1 MSRTRLKRLL
11 NNTALMALVLAVLLY
26 VIMIVFRPAVLSLN
40 AIATILSFSSM
51 LLFVCAGQMIVIT
64 SGDGIDLAAGAI
76 MSTTACI
83 TVEVMRGNNRR
94 LIPVLLLCMAT
105 GSVFGAISGTGVA
118 YLRIPA
124 LIMTMCMSNVLGKLQ
139 LVISNGA
146 PRGMVSPELSSAL
159 TYRLFGFIPGITILA
174 AVFYGIVVAFLKCT
188 QFGHRLQLIGTNFE
202 AARLCGIRARR
213 TRMLAYTIGGMLTG
227 IGGLVG
233 AGYYK
238 QMQVATFDHYTMQSI
253 SAVVIGGTL
262 LAGGNA
268 NYAGT
273 VTGTL
278 LLIVLSQFL
287 SAINTSVAMRDIIM
301 GAMLILLLIA
311 YNRRPSVRQ

>member
-1 MSRTRLKRLL
+1 MNAKIKKFL
-11 NNTALMALVLAVLLY
+11 NNTALMALVLTVLLF
-26 VIMIVFRPAVLSLN
+26 VIMVCFRPAAFSLN
-40 AIATILSFSSM
+40 TLATILSFSSM

-83 TVEVMRGNNRR
+83 TVEVMRGNHSR
-94 LIPVLLLCMAT
+94 LVPVLLLCMAV
-105 GSVFGAISGTGVA
+105 GFLFGLVSGIGVA
-118 YLRIPA
+118 YLKIPA

-146 PRGMVSPELSSAL
+146 PRGTVSAELSEAL
-159 TYRLFGFIPGITILA
+159 TVRYFGFIPGILIF
-174 AVFYGIVVAFLKCT
+174 AVLFYGLVVLFMRCT
-188 QFGHRLQLIGTNFE
+188 QFGHRLHLVGTNFD
-202 AARLCGIRARR
+202 AAQLTGLRAKRIR
-213 TRMLAYTIGGMLTG
+213 MMAYAIGGMLTG
-227 IGGLVG
+227 IGGLIG

-238 QMQVATFDHYTMQSI
+238 QMQVATFDNYTMQSI

-262 LAGGNA
+262 LAGGSA
-268 NYAGT
+268 NYVGT
-273 VTGTL
+273 ITGTT

-287 SAINTSVAMRDIIM
+287 SAINTSVAMRDVIM

-311 YNRRPSVRQ
+311 YNRKPAVRQ

>member
-1 MSRTRLKRLL
+1 MRTNKFKSLL
-11 NNTALMALVLAVLLY
+11 NNTALMALALSVLLF
-26 VIMIVFRPAVLSLN
+26 VIMISFRPAALSLN
-40 AIATILSFSSM
+40 TLATILSFSSM

-64 SGDGIDLAAGAI
+64 AGDGIDLAAGAI

-83 TVEVMRGNNRR
+83 TVEIMRGDHAK
-94 LIPVLLLCMAT
+94 LVPVLVICMLA
-105 GSVFGAISGTGVA
+105 GLAFGTVSGLGVA
-118 YLRIPA
+118 YLKIPA

-146 PRGMVSPELSSAL
+146 PRGTVSPQLSSAL
-159 TYRLFGFIPGITILA
+159 TVRYLGFIPGILIY
-174 AVFYGIVVAFLKCT
+174 AVIFYAIVVLFMKRT
-188 QFGHRLQLIGTNFE
+188 RFGHRLHLVGTNFD
-202 AARLCGIRARR
+202 AAQLSGIRAKRI
-213 TRMLAYTIGGMLTG
+213 RMLAYSIAGMLTG
-227 IGGLVG
+227 VGGLIG

-238 QMQVATFDHYTMQSI
+238 QMQVATFDNYTMQSI

-262 LAGGNA
+262 LAGGSA
-268 NYAGT
+268 NYVGT

-301 GAMLILLLIA
+301 GGMLILLLIA
-311 YNRRPSVRQ
+311 YNRKPAVRQ

>member
-1 MSRTRLKRLL
+1 MNNNLL
-11 NNTALMALVLAVLLY
+11 HKVKDNTALMAFLLAVLLF
-26 VIMIVFRPAVLSLN
+26 VVMISFRPTSLSLN
-40 AIATILSFSSM
+40 TISTILSFSSM

-83 TVEVMRGNNRR
+83 TVEIMRGDNSK
-94 LIPVLLLCMAT
+94 LIPVLLICMAV
-105 GSVFGAISGTGVA
+105 GFLFGMIDGFGVA
-118 YLRIPA
+118 YLKIPA

-146 PRGMVSPELSSAL
+146 PRGMVSQELSKAL
-159 TYRLFGFIPGITILA
+159 TTRYLGFIPGITFF
-174 AVFYGIVVAFLKCT
+174 AVIFYGAVVWFMRCT
-188 QFGHRLQLIGTNFE
+188 RFGHRLNLVGTNFD
-202 AARLCGIRARR
+202 AARLTGIRAQR
-213 TRMLAYTIGGMLTG
+213 TRMLAYAIGDMLTG

-238 QMQVATFDHYTMQSI
+238 QMQVATFDNYSMLSI

-262 LAGGNA
+262 LAGGGA
-268 NYAGT
+268 NYLGT
-273 VTGTL
+273 VTGTV

-311 YNRRPSVRQ
+311 YNRKPTVRQ

>member
-1 MSRTRLKRLL
+1 MKNNRIRALL
-11 NNTALMALVLAVLLY
+11 NNTALMALILSVLLF
-26 VIMIVFRPAVLSLN
+26 IVMVCFRPSALSLN
-40 AIATILSFSSM
+40 TLATILSFSAM

-83 TVEVMRGNNRR
+83 TVEFMRGDNGR
-94 LIPVLLLCMAT
+94 LVPALLLCMAV
-105 GSVFGAISGTGVA
+105 GFLFGLVSGFGVA

-146 PRGMVSPELSSAL
+146 PRGTVSAELSAAL
-159 TYRLFGFIPGITILA
+159 TTRYLGFIPGILVFAALFYA
-174 AVFYGIVVAFLKCT
+174 AVVVFMRCT
-188 QFGHRLQLIGTNFE
+188 RFGHRLHLVGTNFD
-202 AARLCGIRARR
+202 AARLSGISAKRI
-213 TRMLAYTIGGMLTG
+213 RMLAYAISGLLTG

-238 QMQVATFDHYTMQSI
+238 QMQVATFDNYTMQSI

-262 LAGGNA
+262 LAGGSA
-268 NYAGT
+268 NYVGT

-301 GAMLILLLIA
+301 GGMLILLLIA
-311 YNRRPSVRQ
+311 YNRKSAVRQ

>member
-1 MSRTRLKRLL
+1 MNARLKKLL
-11 NNTALMALVLAVLLY
+11 NNTALMALVLTVLLY
-26 VIMIVFRPAVLSLN
+26 IVMVSFRPAALSLN
-40 AIATILSFSSM
+40 TLATILSFSSM

-83 TVEVMRGNNRR
+83 TVEVMRGDHSR
-94 LIPVLLLCMAT
+94 LIPVLLLCM
-105 GSVFGAISGTGVA
+105 GVGFLFGLVSGIGVA
-118 YLRIPA
+118 YLKIPA

-146 PRGMVSPELSSAL
+146 PRGTVSAQLSQAL
-159 TYRLFGFIPGITILA
+159 TARYLGFIPGILIF
-174 AVFYGIVVAFLKCT
+174 AVLFYGLVVLFMKCT
-188 QFGHRLQLIGTNFE
+188 QFGHRLQLVGTNFE
-202 AARLCGIRARR
+202 AAQLTGIRARR
-213 TRMLAYTIGGMLTG
+213 MRMMAYAIGGMLTG

-238 QMQVATFDHYTMQSI
+238 QMQVATFDNYTMQSI

-262 LAGGNA
+262 LSGGSA
-268 NYAGT
+268 NYVGT

-311 YNRRPSVRQ
+311 YNRKPAVRQ

>member
-1 MSRTRLKRLL
+1 MRRTRVQKLL
-11 NNTALMALVLAVLLY
+11 NNTALMALALSILLFI
-26 VIMIVFRPAVLSLN
+26 IMVCFRPTAFNLN
-40 AIATILSFSSM
+40 TIASILSFSSM

-83 TVEVMRGNNRR
+83 TVEFMRGENAR
-94 LIPVLLLCMAT
+94 LIPALLICMVV
-105 GSVFGAISGTGVA
+105 GFGFGLFSGLGVA

-146 PRGMVSPELSSAL
+146 PRGTVSDQLTAAL
-159 TYRLFGFIPGITILA
+159 TTRYLGFIPGILLFA
-174 AVFYGIVVAFLKCT
+174 AVFYAIVVLFMKCT
-188 QFGHRLQLIGTNFE
+188 RFGHRLHLVGTNFE
-202 AARLCGIRARR
+202 ASRLSGIRARR
-213 TRMLAYTIGGMLTG
+213 MRMFAYAIAGMLTG
-227 IGGLVG
+227 IGGLIG
-233 AGYYK
+233 AGYYR
-238 QMQVATFDHYTMQSI
+238 QMQVATFDNYTMQSI
-253 SAVVIGGTL
+253 SAVVIGVTL
-262 LAGGNA
+262 LAGGSA

-273 VTGTL
+273 ITGTL

-301 GAMLILLLIA
+301 GGMLILLLIV
-311 YNRRPSVRQ
+311 YNRKPSVRQ